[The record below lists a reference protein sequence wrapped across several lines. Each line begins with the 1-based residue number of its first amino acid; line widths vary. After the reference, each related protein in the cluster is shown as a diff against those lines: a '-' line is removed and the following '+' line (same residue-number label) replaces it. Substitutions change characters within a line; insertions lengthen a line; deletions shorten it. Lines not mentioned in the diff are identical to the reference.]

1 MDKLGNINEIA
12 STPLWPGLAQKLPG
26 KGERLYLSATTVMD
40 MLNIAFGHS
49 WSVEFSQPWV
59 EPFSGSTPVV
69 TIKATLKV
77 RTVDPETKEPIT
89 IVREGIG
96 SESLKGGPNGPE
108 NLTKVASTDAL
119 KRAAYTFGIV
129 AELARS
135 KNPVAVQYFDYLNSE
150 WKPEIQTVYQKE
162 LAEINELSQKYGIS
176 DVMLNALVYMAT
188 DGQDKKLHPSNIK
201 AVLAFIKEK
210 LNVVK
215 DNTEDTNTVQQ
226 ESPQIEEQKTP
237 DVQEIP
243 ATEETTSQPQSE
255 MFTSMNSFF

>member
-1 MDKLGNINEIA
+1 MNKLENINEIA

-77 RTVDPETKEPIT
+77 RTIDPETKEPIT
-89 IVREGIG
+89 IIREGIG
-96 SESLKGGPNGPE
+96 SETLKGGPNGPE

-119 KRAAYTFGIV
+119 KRAAYTFGII
-129 AELARS
+129 AELVRS
-135 KNPVAVQYFDYLNSE
+135 KNQAAVQYFNYLNSE

-162 LAEINELSQKYGIS
+162 LVELTDICQKYNIN
-176 DVMLNALVYMAT
+176 DTLLNAFAYMAT
-188 DGQDKKLHPSNIK
+188 NGVDKKPRPSNIK
-201 AVLAFIKEK
+201 DILVFIKEK
-210 LNVVK
+210 LNNVK
-215 DNTEDTNTVQQ
+215 NTHESEHTVQQ
-226 ESPQIEEQKTP
+226 QTPQMEEQEVIGQQETP
-237 DVQEIP
+237 AV
-243 ATEETTSQPQSE
+243 EETSIQPQSE

>member
-40 MLNIAFGHS
+40 MLNTAFGHS

-77 RTVDPETKEPIT
+77 RTIDPETKEPIT

-129 AELARS
+129 AELARG
-135 KNPVAVQYFDYLNSE
+135 KNPAAVEYFGYLNSE
-150 WKPEIQTVYQKE
+150 WKPEILTVYQKE
-162 LAEINELSQKYGIS
+162 LTELNDIRSRYNI
-176 DVMLNALVYMAT
+176 DDTLMNALVYMAT
-188 DGQDKKLHPSNIK
+188 DKTEKKLRPENIK
-201 AVLAFIKEK
+201 SVLEFIKEK
-210 LNVVK
+210 LGVQSQ
-215 DNTEDTNTVQQ
+215 NTQTVPQPQ
-226 ESPQIEEQKTP
+226 EQIGEQNAIEHTAVETP
-237 DVQEIP
+237 
-243 ATEETTSQPQSE
+243 SQPQTETSE
-255 MFTSMNSFF
+255 VDSFF